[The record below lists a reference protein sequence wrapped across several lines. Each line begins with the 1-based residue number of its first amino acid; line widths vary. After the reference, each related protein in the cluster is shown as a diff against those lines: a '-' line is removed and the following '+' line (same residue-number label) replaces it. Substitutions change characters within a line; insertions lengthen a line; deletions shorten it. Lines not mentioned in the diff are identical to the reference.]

1 MEPCRISGACGSSL
15 PDIPG
20 IRHVKLVWIQHRK
33 QYPEYKKRKPLSG
46 PPSDMLSF
54 RLELGASCYESLA
67 GLVVLVLVEVLDE
80 ASCEILCLL
89 VPYCGI

>member
-1 MEPCRISGACGSSL
+1 MQDFQRLRQFGA
-15 PDIPG
+15 DIPG
-20 IRHVKLVWIQHRK
+20 IRHVKLVWIQHRV

>member
-1 MEPCRISGACGSSL
+1 MWVSPRPPHRPHPILIS
-15 PDIPG
+15 
-20 IRHVKLVWIQHRK
+20 HT
-33 QYPEYKKRKPLSG
+33 KKETPSTG

-54 RLELGASCYESLA
+54 RLQLGASCYESLA